1 MIKKKIY
8 VWASDYSNFTGEGNL
23 GRLFINLKLKKKYS
37 INICKFKTHNYIAN
51 KILGHKYILP
61 IIGIINCWKYFLL
74 RKKVCYLN
82 YLPLWNFL
90 IFLFLPPNTILG
102 PITGGSY
109 FKKDFSSNYFIRR
122 FIFPLF
128 YILSSFILFFRKF
141 ETIFST
147 KLLKKYLDKK
157 LQERSEFNFV
167 LKAIDLRKEK
177 KSKKNLQFLIYYKKH
192 KNKSN
197 LYPFKLIESLV
208 DIKLKVLVIGDHLE
222 IPNIKNL
229 GYLNRK
235 NLNKILMKSKYA
247 ILSNENIFSFFAI
260 ECLNS
265 NMKLITTNKIDQVE
279 KRIRRRFIYLNP
291 NKLKK
296 LKIKDFL
303 KKL

>member
-8 VWASDYSNFTGEGNL
+8 VWVSDYSNFTGEGNL
-23 GRLFINLKLKKKYS
+23 ARLFINLKLKKKYS
-37 INICKFKTHNYIAN
+37 INICSFKTHNYIAN
-51 KILGHKYILP
+51 EILGHKYVLP

-74 RKKVCYLN
+74 GKKVCYLN

-109 FKKDFSSNYFIRR
+109 FKKEFSSNYFIRN
-122 FIFPLF
+122 FIFPIF

-141 ETIFST
+141 DLIFST
-147 KLLKKYLDKK
+147 KLLKKYLNKK
-157 LQERSEFNFV
+157 LQKRSEFDFV
-167 LKAIDLRKEK
+167 LKALDLRKK
-177 KSKKNLQFLIYYKKH
+177 NKNKKNLQFLIYYKKH
-192 KNKSN
+192 KNKLN
-197 LYPFKLIESLV
+197 LYPFELIQSLANVKLR
-208 DIKLKVLVIGDHLE
+208 VLVVGDHLK
-222 IPNIKNL
+222 ITNVKNL
-229 GYLNRK
+229 GYINRK
-235 NLNKILMKSKYA
+235 NLNKILTKTKYA

-265 NMKLITTNKIDQVE
+265 NMKLITTNRIDQIDR
-279 KRIRRRFIYLNP
+279 RIRKRFIYLNP
-291 NKLKK
+291 QKIKK